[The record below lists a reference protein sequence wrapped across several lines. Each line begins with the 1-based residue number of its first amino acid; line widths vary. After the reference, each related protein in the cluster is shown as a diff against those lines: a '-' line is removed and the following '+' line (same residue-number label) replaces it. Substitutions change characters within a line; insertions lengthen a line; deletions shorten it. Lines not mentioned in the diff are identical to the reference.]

1 MVARGS
7 RPPRRLRA
15 RSWDVLARDLLAEH
29 QTWSVHSVF
38 GRAFNLVS
46 PDGNLLG
53 VVLAEGANGPANVVL
68 DARWELPPL
77 DQEIAPGAA
86 AQAESGRLIV
96 DDRLA
101 VDLSTAALW
110 TPESIRLSLPID
122 EIAARIVH
130 VRSRA
135 AALASVGGF
144 APLLGDSA
152 SGPPDIMLLRASAL
166 IDNLS
171 TAIRARRWADVAAS
185 ARALSGLGPGLT
197 PAGDDV
203 LAGLALGIR
212 AGLGTLP
219 EPLADALHAAVEGRT
234 TDLAVARVR
243 HAVAGRPDEPVHR
256 LLMALVDDQ
265 HAPDDLEPAVR
276 AVLAYG
282 HSSGADTLVGIDRG
296 LRLGVAL
303 LLEGGAAT

>member
-1 MVARGS
+1 
-7 RPPRRLRA
+7 
-15 RSWDVLARDLLAEH
+15 
-29 QTWSVHSVF
+29 
-38 GRAFNLVS
+38 
-46 PDGNLLG
+46 
-53 VVLAEGANGPANVVL
+53 VL
-68 DARWELPPL
+68 DAGPELPPL
-77 DQEIAPGAA
+77 DQELAPGAA
-86 AQAESGRLIV
+86 AQSRDGRLV
-96 DDRLA
+96 VAGRLA

-110 TPESIRLSLPID
+110 APAPIRLVLPID

-130 VRSRA
+130 ARSRA
-135 AALASVGGF
+135 AALASTGGF

-152 SGPPDIMLLRASAL
+152 SGPPDLMLLRASAL

-171 TAIRARRWADVAAS
+171 TAIRARRWADVAAP

-256 LLMALVDDQ
+256 LLTVLVDGQ
-265 HAPDDLEPAVR
+265 HPPDDLEPAVR
-276 AVLAYG
+276 AVLKYG

-303 LLEGGAAT
+303 RFDEDA